1 MITVEEVTTRA
12 GFEQLEPEWNALLAR
27 SASNNIV
34 LTFEWLSTWW
44 QVFGEGRELYILV
57 ARERDHI
64 VGIAPLLRRTIR
76 HYNLLPYE
84 RLEFLGSGED
94 EADEICSDYLDF
106 MVQRGCEVPV
116 LEALLRHIRQ
126 RGIGDELILT
136 DVSGDSPCLQV
147 LEGLCSRHE
156 LNLSITR
163 DQFCHYLPLGDGWDK
178 LLSSVEGRFRTYIR
192 RDCKV
197 FADARGE
204 LRIIDSSENFQENFT
219 ILIDL
224 HQSRWNARGEPGVF
238 ASEKFRRFHR
248 TLTPKLLRKGWVR
261 LMIAF
266 LAGSPISAVYTFVYN
281 NKMYEYQNGLRT
293 PDSPGGPTNVHSPGT
308 LLQALSIKHSIES
321 GLEEYDLL
329 KTPPN
334 SFKFKWR
341 GRRRRIL
348 QIRVSQRSAKEA
360 AYTKVTKV
368 VDRLHQFK
376 HLALQ
381 RHKLWLSDSSQLPS
395 SAMR

>member
-44 QVFGEGRELYILV
+44 QVFGEGGRELYILV
-57 ARERDHI
+57 ARERDYI

-76 HYNLLPYE
+76 HYTLLAYE

-116 LEALLRHIRQ
+116 LDALLRHIHL

-136 DVSGDSPCLQV
+136 DVPGDSPCLQL
-147 LEGLCSRHE
+147 LEGLCPHHE
-156 LNLSITR
+156 LNLCITR
-163 DQFCHYLPLGDGWDK
+163 EQSCHYLVLSDGWDK

-204 LRIIDSSENFQENFT
+204 LRIIDRPENFEENFS

-224 HQSRWNARGEPGVF
+224 HQSRWNRRGEPGVF
-238 ASEKFRRFHR
+238 ASEKFLRFHR
-248 TLTPKLLRKGWVR
+248 TLTAKLLRKGWVK
-261 LMIAF
+261 LIIA
-266 LAGSPISAVYTFVYN
+266 LVAGSPISAVYTFVYN

-293 PDSPGGPTNVHSPGT
+293 PDGPGGSTTVHSPGT
-308 LLQALSIKHSIES
+308 LLQALSIKHSIDS
-321 GLEEYDLL
+321 GLEEYDFL
-329 KTPPN
+329 KTPPH
-334 SFKFKWR
+334 SFKLKWR
-341 GRRRRIL
+341 GRRRSIM
-348 QIRVSQRSAKEA
+348 QIRISQRSAKEA
-360 AYTKVTKV
+360 AYTNVTKV
-368 VDRLHQFK
+368 VDRLHQLK
-376 HLALQ
+376 HFAL
-381 RHKLWLSDSSQLPS
+381 HKLWLSDGSQLPS
-395 SAMR
+395 SGMR